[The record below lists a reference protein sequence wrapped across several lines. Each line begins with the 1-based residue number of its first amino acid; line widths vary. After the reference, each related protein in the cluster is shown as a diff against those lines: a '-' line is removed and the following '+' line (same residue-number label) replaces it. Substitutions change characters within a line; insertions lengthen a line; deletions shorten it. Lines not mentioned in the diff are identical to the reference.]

1 MRIPSTRRFAGR
13 LAALAVLLA
22 PAGADPAAAQLIGGA
37 LPGPALPGVGSSL
50 PDIHGP
56 IGELGRLSQSSQ
68 GLASN
73 TVTDLRRAAARRLI
87 REHRDLIEVDDQGD
101 PVVRGEVTV
110 VAPTPEALAA
120 VQKAGFAI
128 EQDAALPDLDLRIV
142 TLKVPPGMNARD
154 AVRRLRRLDP
164 AGQYDFDHIYQPSGG
179 DLAGAGAPAAPG
191 SARGVRIGMVDGGVA
206 THPSLAGAAI
216 EQRGFAP
223 GGVRPQG
230 HATAVAS
237 LLAGRDGAFH
247 GAAPGA
253 QLLAADV
260 YGGSPAGGS
269 AILIARALAWLAQ
282 ARVPVICV
290 SLVGPSD
297 NVLRAAVQAL
307 TARGVLVVAAVGNDG
322 PAAPALYPASY
333 PGVVAVTGVD
343 AQRRV
348 LPEAG
353 RGTHVDFAAPG
364 ADMAGAAIGGGYVT
378 LRGTSFA
385 APLVAGRLARLTG
398 APDPT
403 GAAKALAALA
413 AEAIDLGAPG
423 PDAVYGK
430 GLVAFDL
437 RVPPAAVR
445 AVPGAAPGL

>member
-1 MRIPSTRRFAGR
+1 MRQPLLRRSAGR
-13 LAALAVLLA
+13 IATLAVLLA
-22 PAGADPAAAQLIGGA
+22 LGTAEPAAAQILGG
-37 LPGPALPGVGSSL
+37 GPVLPGVGPPL
-50 PDIHGP
+50 PDIRGAV
-56 IGELGRLSQSSQ
+56 GGVGRLTQAPE
-68 GLASN
+68 GLASSAA
-73 TVTDLRRAAARRLI
+73 TDLRRAAAHRLI
-87 REHRDLIEVDDQGD
+87 REHRDLIEADDHGD
-101 PVVRGEVTV
+101 PVVRSEVTI
-110 VAPTPEALAA
+110 VAPSSEALAVA
-120 VQKAGFAI
+120 QKAGFTVA
-128 EQDAALPDLDLRIV
+128 QDAALPGLDLRIV

-164 AGQYDFDHIYQPSGG
+164 AGQYDFDHIYQPSGPAPTG
-179 DLAGAGAPAAPG
+179 PGAPAASG
-191 SARGVRIGMVDGGVA
+191 SGHGVRIGMVDGGVA
-206 THPSLAGAAI
+206 AHPSLAGAAI

-237 LLAGRDGAFH
+237 LLAGRDGGFH

-269 AILIARALAWLAQ
+269 AVLIAQALAWLAQ
-282 ARVPVICV
+282 ARVPVICI

-297 NVLRAAVQAL
+297 TVLRAAVQAL
-307 TARGVLVVAAVGNDG
+307 TARGVLLVAAVGNDG
-322 PAAPALYPASY
+322 PAGPPLYPASY

-364 ADMAGAAIGGGYVT
+364 ADMAGAAMGGGYVT

-385 APLVAGRLARLTG
+385 APLVAGRLAQLSG
-398 APDPT
+398 APDPA
-403 GAAKALAALA
+403 GAARAVAELG
-413 AEAIDLGAPG
+413 AEAIDLGARG
-423 PDAVYGK
+423 PDPVYGK

-437 RVPPAAVR
+437 RVPPALVR
-445 AVPGAAPGL
+445 AAPGPAPGG